1 MRYLIVSCCAL
12 LLLLS
17 GCKTSPISD
26 LSPEQSAHYSKIR
39 HERKLEAEQL
49 NIDEKAEFIQQ
60 RLYKQHLDPQ
70 TSLPKKYTSLKHP
83 DGPINMELSTSYLA
97 ALAYQYACE
106 PTTETRDRILKLVK
120 GIQAADASNG
130 YDGYLPSKLE
140 RVNGELRIVRNE
152 THTNLYAMLLNAYTL
167 TLEFVPDEAIR
178 SNILEHMEL
187 IFAHYLKHDFKLYDE
202 KGRKQPHSNI
212 RISPLTFS
220 PADRLDGTAFLT
232 VATHYLPS
240 TAPIYPQL
248 LEQKAEADRVYK
260 NVGPMHLDFGSWEIP
275 NASSSWLALLSFD
288 TICQIKPDSDQ
299 RARLLELAQVYNYQ
313 INPLFLSFIAKYDP
327 QLRDSLIPVIQA
339 RLQEVPHRHL
349 SVKMINSSRDD
360 IRITTHHTIKRS
372 RYPRS
377 EKPLPLY
384 ELDSDGYL
392 WKRDLMK
399 IDASR
404 SAGYTYPG
412 IDYLHAYWQLRYVQQ
427 L

>member
-1 MRYLIVSCCAL
+1 MHVVSCCS

-17 GCKTSPISD
+17 SCKTSPTSD
-26 LSPEQSAHYSKIR
+26 LSPEQSAHYGQVR
-39 HERKLEAEQL
+39 HERKLEAAAL
-49 NIDEKAEFIQQ
+49 NIDQKAEFIQQ
-60 RLYKQHLDPQ
+60 RLYREHLDAE
-70 TSLPKKYTSLKHP
+70 TSLPKKYTSVENA

-97 ALAYQYACE
+97 ALAYQYACV
-106 PTTETRDRILKLVK
+106 PTVVTRDRILKLVK
-120 GIQAADASNG
+120 GIQAADATNG

-140 RVNGELRIVRNE
+140 RANGELRIVRNE

-167 TLEFVPDEAIR
+167 TLELVPDQEIR
-178 SNILEHMEL
+178 SHILEHIEL

-202 KGRKQPHSNI
+202 NGLKQPHSNI

-240 TAPIYPQL
+240 TSPIYPQL

-260 NVGPMHLDFGSWEIP
+260 NVGPMHINFGSWEIP

-288 TICQIKPDSDQ
+288 TICQIDPDSDQ
-299 RARLLELAQVYNYQ
+299 RPRLLDLAHVYDYQ
-313 INPLFLSFIAKYDP
+313 NNPFFLGLIAKYDP
-327 QLRDSLIPVIQA
+327 QLRPALIPQIKS
-339 RLQEVPHRHL
+339 RLQEVPHLHISTAL
-349 SVKMINSSRDD
+349 INSSRED
-360 IRITTHHTIKRS
+360 IHVTNNHTIKRS

-377 EKPLPLY
+377 EQPLPLY

-399 IDASR
+399 IDATR
-404 SAGYTYPG
+404 SAGLTYPG
-412 IDYLHAYWQLRYVQQ
+412 IDYLHAYWQIRYVEQ